1 MNDAVA
7 DTERRYRAAI
17 QRLLEVSRQ
26 GMAASPAHADLFEKE
41 LAAVNHE
48 IDEAYEAYVVACG
61 ASLGLDADE
70 ARKIL
75 RAAQGPDR
83 RKR

>member
-26 GMAASPAHADLFEKE
+26 GMAAPPEHADLFEQE
-41 LAAVNHE
+41 MAAVNHE
-48 IDEAYEAYVVACG
+48 IDAAYEAYVIACA

-70 ARKIL
+70 ARMIL
-75 RAAQGPDR
+75 RAAQAPDR